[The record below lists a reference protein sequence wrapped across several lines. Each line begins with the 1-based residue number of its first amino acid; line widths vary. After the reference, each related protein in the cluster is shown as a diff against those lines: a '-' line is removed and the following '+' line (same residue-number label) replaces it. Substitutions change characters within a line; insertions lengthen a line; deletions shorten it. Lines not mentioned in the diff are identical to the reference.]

1 MVESNIHYPTDINL
15 LYDAVRCSVR
25 TVADWC
31 EGHGDSRW
39 RQWQYN
45 LRQVKKACRHAQKL
59 KHSSSQDPDKQATR
73 QQAIRDAHH
82 TYLGLCA
89 ALLSKVEETVADLP
103 LSLLDSRS
111 GNDLQRW
118 LGYGWHQVDLVRRR
132 VLDGETIPHGDKIF
146 SLFEDYSEW
155 LSQGKAGVPV
165 ELGLNVCVMESA
177 DGFILH
183 HQVMQHCPDS
193 EIAVT
198 MVKQAKALFPSLS
211 ACSFDKGFHSPANQR
226 ELAELLDRVVL
237 PKKGRWSQADT
248 ARETDPAFV
257 QARRQHSAVESG
269 INALEVHGLDYCP
282 DRGLERFKRYVAL
295 AVVGRNLQKVGAIL
309 QARALEALQKDE
321 RRRQRQAA

>member
-1 MVESNIHYPTDINL
+1 MREVIARQLRLGHADIGRLTFNP
-15 LYDAVRCSVR
+15 RS
-25 TVADWC
+25 
-31 EGHGDSRW
+31 
-39 RQWQYN
+39 
-45 LRQVKKACRHAQKL
+45 
-59 KHSSSQDPDKQATR
+59 
-73 QQAIRDAHH
+73 RDAHH
-82 TYLGLCA
+82 TYLSLCA

-155 LSQGKAGVPV
+155 LSKGKAGVPV